1 MTTQPNPI
9 ADPSVSGVNV
19 LLMGPTGSGKT
30 YSIRTLIEAG
40 ITPFVIATEPGIQDT
55 LGDIPSDKLHWHY
68 VGPATV
74 SWKTLIDTATKINKL
89 SYEGLTKAVMSK
101 NAYTQWIDFLN
112 VCNDFVCDRTGE
124 SFGDVSLW
132 QTDRALVIDGMT
144 GLSKMAMDLVVG
156 AKPTASPGDWGV
168 AMKNLEN
175 ALLTLTN
182 STQCWLVVTAHLER
196 EKDEITGGI
205 KMMPST
211 LGTKLS
217 PKVPNN
223 FGDVILCQQAEGS
236 WTWSTASTHQVDLKA
251 RHLPIR
257 NSLPPSF
264 KGIVEDWKK
273 KGGVITPSKGA
284 KS

>member
-1 MTTQPNPI
+1 MTNQPNPSGNSNL
-9 ADPSVSGVNV
+9 PGVNV

-55 LGDIPSDKLHWHY
+55 LGDIPPDKLHWHY

-74 SWKTLIDTATKINKL
+74 PWKTLIDTANKINKL

-101 NAYTQWIDFLN
+101 NAYTQWIDFLT
-112 VCNDFVCDRTGE
+112 VCNSYTCDRTGKN
-124 SFGDVSLW
+124 FGDVANW
-132 QTDRALVIDGMT
+132 QTDRALIIDGMT
-144 GLSKMAMDLVVG
+144 GLAKMAMDLVIG
-156 AKPTASPGDWGV
+156 ARPTASPGDWGV

-175 ALLTLTN
+175 TLLTLTN
-182 STQCWLVVTAHLER
+182 STQCWLIVTAHLER
-196 EKDEITGGI
+196 EKDEVTGGV
-205 KMMPST
+205 KLMPST

-257 NSLPPSF
+257 NNLPPSF

-273 KGGVITPSKGA
+273 KGGVITPTKGA
-284 KS
+284 KA